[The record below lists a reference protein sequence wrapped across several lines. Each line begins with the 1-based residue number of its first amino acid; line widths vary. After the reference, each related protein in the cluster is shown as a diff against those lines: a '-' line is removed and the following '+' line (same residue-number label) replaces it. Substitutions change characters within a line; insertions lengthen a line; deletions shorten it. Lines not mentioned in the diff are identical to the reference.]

1 MANITAADVQKLRQ
15 ITGSGMMD
23 CKQAL
28 IESDGDF
35 DKAIENLRKKGL
47 KVAAKRADKEANEGI
62 VMAAVN
68 ANATFA
74 INVMVNCETDF
85 VAKSGDFSSFVSES
99 VKKALIHVPR
109 SMEAFRSMD
118 LNGRTVEENL
128 TDLVGKIGEK
138 LEIAHYEFIEAP
150 LVSAYNHHGNRLA
163 TIVGFNIAGDAHL
176 AEVAHEIA
184 MQVAAMNPVA
194 VDKDD
199 VDPRMIAQEI
209 EIGKEQAR
217 QEGKPENMLE
227 KIALG
232 KLNKF
237 YKESTLV
244 NQDFIRDNSRTVKQY
259 LEETKKDLMVTGFKR
274 LMLGA

>member
-199 VDPRMIAQEI
+199 VDPKMIAQEI

>member
-99 VKKALIHVPR
+99 VKKALIQVPR

-244 NQDFIRDNSRTVKQY
+244 NQDFIRDNSKTVRQY
-259 LEETKKDLMVTGFKR
+259 LEETKKDLMVTGFTR